1 MNESLKEALALLN
14 ALPLIANLG
23 RIEAVPGGLFFENA
37 DRARA
42 SFESPEWAKFR
53 LMIRNR
59 NYRDVARGDH
69 ARFKEWD
76 RLAQAAWSDVSG
88 ISRKIRDALTR
99 GLSPSEPSLKTVEAD
114 VWAILFE
121 LVYADLCKTPVW
133 GSRVMPILKN
143 GNFPCGWT
151 GTEIDE
157 RWAGAS
163 DDPLPD
169 GKVLFY

>member
-1 MNESLKEALALLN
+1 MNDALNEALSLLN
-14 ALPLIANLG
+14 ALPWVANLG
-23 RIEAVPGGLFFENA
+23 RIEAVPESLFLENA
-37 DRARA
+37 DRVRA

-76 RLAQAAWSDVSG
+76 KLAQSAWSDVSA
-88 ISRKIRDALTR
+88 IAKKIRNELSR
-99 GLSPSEPSLKTVEAD
+99 GLNPSAPALKSVEAD

-121 LVYADLCKTPVW
+121 LVYADLCQTPVW
-133 GSRVMPILKN
+133 ESRILPILKS
-143 GNFPCGWT
+143 GNLPCGWT
-151 GTEIDE
+151 GPEIDE

-169 GKVLFY
+169 GKVLFF